1 MSMSIEQVQLTEQ
14 QWLNFFRYYNGS
26 PWQDEALKLLRQHI
40 NQADP
45 TLLTQT
51 AEWVD
56 GYRSPTTKEEA
67 EVAPTKLS
75 DKGLALIKEF
85 EGLVLHSYY
94 CASGILTI
102 GYGSTGAHVYDGMVI
117 NEEQAENMLRQD
129 VSRFED
135 AVCNMV
141 KVPLTQNE
149 FDALVSFTFNCGEG
163 ALQTSTLLLR
173 LNRCDPKP
181 DVFKQ
186 ELKKWVNG
194 PAGPLPGL
202 VRRRDAEI
210 ALALS

>member
-26 PWQDEALKLLRQHI
+26 PWQDEALKLLREHI
-40 NQADP
+40 MQADP

-56 GYRSPTTKEEA
+56 GYRSPTRKEPEA
-67 EVAPTKLS
+67 EPTKLS

-85 EGLVLHSYY
+85 EGLRLQAYY
-94 CASGILTI
+94 CASGVLTI
-102 GYGSTGAHVYDGMVI
+102 GYGSTGAHVYAGMEI

-129 VSRFED
+129 VGRFED

-141 KVPLTQNE
+141 KVPLTQGE

-163 ALQTSTLLLR
+163 ALQSSTMLSR
-173 LNRCDPKP
+173 LNRGDDKP
-181 DVFKQ
+181 GVFKH

-210 ALALS
+210 VLALS